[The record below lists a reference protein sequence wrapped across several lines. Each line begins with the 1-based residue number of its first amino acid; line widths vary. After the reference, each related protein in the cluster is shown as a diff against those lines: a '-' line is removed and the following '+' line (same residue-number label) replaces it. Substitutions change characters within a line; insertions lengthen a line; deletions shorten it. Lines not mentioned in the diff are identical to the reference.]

1 MLKNF
6 FTIAWR
12 SLLKNR
18 VSSIVNIGGLSIGMS
33 VVILIGLY
41 VWDEMSFD
49 HNHQNHRT
57 LAEVMTN
64 QRYNGQTET
73 VPTVAVPSADA
84 VRNKY
89 STAFERVALVS
100 RRQTDHSVAWD
111 TKKLS
116 QSGLWVEQDFPE
128 MFTLDMIEGQ
138 RTALVDPSSALL
150 TRSAAAAL
158 FGNAD
163 PLNKI
168 VRVDNNLEFRVAGIF
183 ADVPENSTFYGT
195 QILLPWTS
203 KGNEANTST
212 DWENHKAL
220 LFVQSRGVE
229 DETKLNE
236 LIRRV
241 PTEHIKG
248 IEEEFLFQPLDK
260 LHLYSQFENGR
271 AAGGLIGYVRLFSM
285 IGLFVLLL
293 ACINFMNLS
302 TARSEKRAKEV
313 AIRKTLGS
321 VRSKLVVQF
330 LVESVVI
337 ASIAFVFALLMSSL
351 LLPFFNSLSQK
362 NLSMPWGS
370 RWFWGVAVGFTLLT
384 GLVAG
389 SYPALYLSGFRPV
402 YILKS
407 NRGHRRLGTSPER
420 GTMLWA
426 MFVKAGNF
434 PFLLRRMLVVLQF
447 TVSITLGIG
456 TIVVLKQIQY
466 AKGRPAGYSARGLL
480 TVVINTADLRSHF
493 GAIRNELLSSGAVM
507 NMAASSYPTTHFD
520 SDNGMD
526 WEGKDAND
534 PNNVQGFRNVT
545 VTRDFGNTI
554 GWSIVR
560 GRDFMEEYGAD
571 SAGAVVN
578 EAAVKVMGFKD
589 PIGRRLKFD
598 GVTYT
603 IIGVVKNMI
612 TQSPYEPADPSV
624 FFSAGYLGVITI
636 RVNPE
641 LPLSVSLAK
650 MEAVF
655 RTYDPSS
662 PFVYS
667 FNDGDYGKKFV
678 NEERIGK
685 LATSFSLIAILISCL
700 GLFGL
705 ASFLVEQR
713 AREIGL
719 RKVLG
724 ASVAGIFHL
733 VSKEFLL
740 LVVYSSL
747 IAIPI
752 SWYSLHR
759 WLAQYDYRTGISWWI
774 FLAVALGALFV
785 TLLTVS
791 FQALKAAN
799 RNPVISLRTE

>member
-1 MLKNF
+1 VAACIESGQVIVRNNFGYLIMLKNF
-6 FTIAWR
+6 ITIAWR

-18 VSSIVNIGGLSIGMS
+18 VSGIINIGGLSVGMT

-57 LAEVMTN
+57 LAQVMTN

-73 VPTVAVPSADA
+73 MPIVAVPSADA

-89 STAFERVALVS
+89 SAAFERVALVS
-100 RRQTDHSVAWD
+100 RRQTDHSVVWE

-138 RTALVDPSSALL
+138 RTALADPSSVLL
-150 TRSAAAAL
+150 ARSSAAAL
-158 FGNAD
+158 FGRAD
-163 PLNKI
+163 PLNKM
-168 VRVDNNLEFRVAGIF
+168 VRLDNNLEFRVAGVF
-183 ADVPENSTFYGT
+183 ADLPENSTFYGT
-195 QILLPWTS
+195 QILLPWKS

-220 LFVQSRGVE
+220 LFVQSKGVE

-248 IEEEFLFQPLDK
+248 IEEEFLLQPLDK

-271 AAGGLIGYVRLFSM
+271 ATGGLIGYVRLFSV

-337 ASIAFVFALLMSSL
+337 ASIAFVLALLMSSL
-351 LLPFFNSLSQK
+351 LLPFFNNLSHK
-362 NLSMPWGS
+362 NLSMTWGS
-370 RWFWGVAVGFTLLT
+370 PWFWGVSVGFTLVT

-402 YILKS
+402 KILKGS
-407 NRGHRRLGTSPER
+407 
-420 GTMLWA
+420 
-426 MFVKAGNF
+426 FKAGNF

-456 TIVVLKQIQY
+456 TIVVYRQIQY
-466 AKGRPAGYSARGLL
+466 AKDRPAGYSTRGLL
-480 TVVINTADLRSHF
+480 TVAMNTPDLRSHY

-526 WEGKDAND
+526 WEGKDPND
-534 PNNVQGFRNVT
+534 PNNVQGFRNVN
-545 VTRDFGNTI
+545 VTMDFGNTI

-560 GRDFMEEYGAD
+560 GRDFMKEYGAD
-571 SAGAVVN
+571 SAGAIVN
-578 EAAVKVMGFKD
+578 EAAVRVMGFKD

-598 GVTYT
+598 GATYT
-603 IIGVVKNMI
+603 IIGVIKNMV

-624 FFSAGYLGVITI
+624 FFAGGYLGMITI
-636 RVNPE
+636 RVNPD

-655 RTYDPSS
+655 RTYNPSS

-667 FNDGDYGKKFV
+667 FNDEDYGKKFV

-705 ASFLVEQR
+705 ASFLAEQL

-774 FLAVALGALFV
+774 FLAVALGAIFV